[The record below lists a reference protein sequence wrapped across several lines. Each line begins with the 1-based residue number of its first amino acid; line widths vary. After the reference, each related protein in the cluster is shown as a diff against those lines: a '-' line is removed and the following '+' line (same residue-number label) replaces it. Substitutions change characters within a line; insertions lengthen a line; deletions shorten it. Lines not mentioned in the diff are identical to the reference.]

1 MTVTTTTVPA
11 GPPAG
16 LSGPARRAM
25 IAGTGPSAVRA
36 WATLA
41 QRRLALSAHTP
52 REVLAPLATPLLFAL
67 VLAPALAKMIPA
79 TGGGLDY
86 RTFVIIGTVG
96 LLIPLACTFAG
107 IGVIVDRT
115 TGARREML
123 AAPISRGLIVA
134 GNLSVAAGVS
144 LLQVGVLLGAGLL
157 RGSHFNATA
166 TGISWFVGAVLA
178 FTVFMYALSEI
189 LANRIPTQEEYVGLT
204 PVVAI
209 VPWFLAGSLFPI
221 SALPVGLAWL
231 TRMLPLTHALALL
244 RYGLIDRHAAGLHDI
259 WGMTNSTT
267 EAVLSMMVLAA
278 WAGLL
283 TVMSVRVFH
292 RAAVS

>member
-1 MTVTTTTVPA
+1 MTTTVLSGEAAPSLPTPYLPPTRRSPR
-11 GPPAG
+11 PPA
-16 LSGPARRAM
+16 LSAL
-25 IAGTGPSAVRA
+25 T
-36 WATLA
+36 TLA
-41 QRRLALSAHTP
+41 GRRLSLSAHTP

-79 TGGGLDY
+79 TGSGLDY
-86 RTFVIIGTVG
+86 RSFVIVGTVG
-96 LLIPLACTFAG
+96 LLVPLACTFAG

-134 GNLSVAAGVS
+134 GNLAVAVGLS

-157 RGSHFNATA
+157 RGTHFHA
-166 TGISWFVGAVLA
+166 TGTGVAWFVGAVVA

-221 SALPVGLAWL
+221 SALPVGLAGVA
-231 TRMLPLTHALALL
+231 RALPLTHALALL
-244 RYGLIDRHAAGLHDI
+244 RYGLLDRHGAGLHDI
-259 WGMTNSTT
+259 WGMANATT
-267 EAVLSMMVLAA
+267 EAVLSMAVLVV
-278 WAGLL
+278 WAVVISAL
-283 TVMSVRVFH
+283 SVRVFH